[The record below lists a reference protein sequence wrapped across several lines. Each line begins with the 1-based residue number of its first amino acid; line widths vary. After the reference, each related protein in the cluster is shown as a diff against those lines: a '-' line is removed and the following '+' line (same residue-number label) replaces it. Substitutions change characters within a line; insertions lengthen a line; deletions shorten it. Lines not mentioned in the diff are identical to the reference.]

1 MSKKKKNRNQD
12 NQNNNNNFFNGNPLL
27 VFAIFSV
34 VTILAFKTIFPQDE
48 GMQTGNS
55 NINAYGKTQHKTVAY
70 SDLKQ
75 LIKTGQIEYVGIG
88 NTTIKGVSKSPN
100 GGAITYTARRVIPDN
115 TLIPSLE
122 KHNIG
127 YGGIN
132 EENFLADML
141 FGWILPI
148 FIFFAIWMFL
158 AKRMQKSMGGG
169 GGGILGMGSSKKMID
184 SEKPNVKFEDMAGNK
199 EAKEEVAEIVEFLRA
214 PERYIKLGAQIPKGV
229 LLVGPPGTGKTLLA
243 KAVAGEADV
252 EFLSVSGSSFIEMFV
267 GVGAS
272 RVRDLFEQA
281 KKVAPAIIFIDEIDA
296 IGKSRAS
303 GGPMGG
309 NDERE
314 QTLNQLLAEMDGFSS
329 EGAPVIVLAATNR
342 PEVLDPAL
350 LRPGRFDRQVLVDKP
365 DYEGRIEILKV
376 HIRDVKLAKNVEIKD
391 IARMTAGLAGADL
404 ANIINEAA
412 LLAGRANKEI
422 VENEDFKEAVERQIA
437 GLEKKSRRISPKER
451 KIVAY
456 HESGHALI
464 AEITKGAKKV
474 NKVSIV
480 PRGLAALG
488 YTLNTPEENK
498 YLMQKHELIAEVDT
512 LLGGRAAEEV
522 FIGEVS
528 TGAGNDLERATDIIK
543 SMASVYGMSD
553 VAGLMVLEKR
563 QNQFL
568 GGQTQKDFS
577 DDMAKNLDTHVKDLL
592 NERYDVVLQALRD
605 NSESIEQMTE
615 ELLEIEV
622 LEGKRVREI
631 IKDNG
636 GTIFEAEDL
645 HSDEIKDE
653 DEKKDSTKTKVKS
666 ESKEEKTSEVSND
679 EELNFDEVLD
689 TDSSETEA
697 TVQNEEK

>member
-1 MSKKKKNRNQD
+1 MNDKQNND
-12 NQNNNNNFFNGNPLL
+12 NNGGNNNNFFNNNPLL
-27 VFAIFSV
+27 VFVIFSI
-34 VTILAFKTIFPQDE
+34 VTIFAFKALFPENQMGNGSNNGVTPFNTQSTNKTIPYSE
-48 GMQTGNS
+48 L
-55 NINAYGKTQHKTVAY
+55 KT
-70 SDLKQ
+70 
-75 LIKTGQIEYVGIG
+75 LIGSGQIEYVGIG
-88 NTTIKGVSKSPN
+88 NTQIRAVSKSN
-100 GGAITYTARRVIPDN
+100 TGQVTTYTARRVVPDE
-115 TLIPSLE
+115 TLVPSLE
-122 KHNIG
+122 KNGIN

-132 EENFLADML
+132 EENILADIL
-141 FGWILPI
+141 FGWVLPI
-148 FIFFAIWMFL
+148 FIFLGIWMFIS
-158 AKRMQKSMGGG
+158 KKMSKSMGGG
-169 GGGILGMGSSKKMID
+169 GGGLLGIGSSKKMIN
-184 SEKPNVKFEDMAGNK
+184 SEKPDTKFADMAGNK
-199 EAKEEVAEIVEFLRA
+199 EAKEEVQEVVEFLRN
-214 PERYIKLGAQIPKGV
+214 PDRYVKLGAQIPKGV

-252 EFLSVSGSSFIEMFV
+252 EFLSVSGSAFIEMFV

-314 QTLNQLLAEMDGFSS
+314 QTLNQLLAEMDGFAT
-329 EGAPVIVLAATNR
+329 EEAPVIVLAATNR

-365 DYEGRIEILKV
+365 DFEGRKEILNV
-376 HIRDVKLAKNVEIKD
+376 HIKGVKVGGDVDLVEV
-391 IARMTAGLAGADL
+391 ARMTAGLAGADL
-404 ANIINEAA
+404 ANIVNEAA
-412 LLAGRANKEI
+412 LLAGRAKKDE
-422 VENEDFKEAVERQIA
+422 VTYEDFKEAVERQIA

-456 HESGHALI
+456 HESGHAVI

-480 PRGLAALG
+480 PRGMAALG

-522 FIGEVS
+522 FIGEIS

-543 SMASVYGMSD
+543 SMATIYGMSD
-553 VAGLMVLEKR
+553 IVGLMVLEKR

-577 DDMAKNLDTHVKDLL
+577 DDMAKNLDSHIKTVL
-592 NERYDVVLQALRD
+592 NERYELVLQSLRD
-605 NSESIEQMTE
+605 NDAAIEQMTA
-615 ELLEIEV
+615 ELLELEV
-622 LEGKRVREI
+622 ITGERVREI
-631 IKDNG
+631 IKENG
-636 GTIFEAEDL
+636 GVVFEAEDL
-645 HSDEIKDE
+645 HSDALSKDKKETNVEAEAETEDMSSSDE
-653 DEKKDSTKTKVKS
+653 DTTSTEENETKKD
-666 ESKEEKTSEVSND
+666 
-679 EELNFDEVLD
+679 
-689 TDSSETEA
+689 
-697 TVQNEEK
+697 

>member
-1 MSKKKKNRNQD
+1 MNPKQSNND
-12 NQNNNNNFFNGNPLL
+12 NGGNNNNFFNNNPLL
-27 VFAIFSV
+27 VFVIFSIVTIFAFKAIF
-34 VTILAFKTIFPQDE
+34 PEEQ
-48 GMQTGNS
+48 MGNTSGS
-55 NINAYGKTQHKTVAY
+55 NVPAYGSSKNKNVPY
-70 SDLKQ
+70 SDLKK
-75 LIKTGQIEYVGIG
+75 LITSGKIEYVGIG
-88 NTTIKGVSKSPN
+88 DTQIKAVSKM
-100 GGAITYTARRVIPDN
+100 GGQVTTYTTRRVVPDE
-115 TLIPSLE
+115 TLIPLLE
-122 KHNIG
+122 KNGIH

-132 EENFLADML
+132 EENLLADIL
-141 FGWILPI
+141 FGWVLPI
-148 FIFFAIWMFL
+148 FIFFAIWMFI

-169 GGGILGMGSSKKMID
+169 SGGILGIGSSKKMIN
-184 SEKPNVKFEDMAGNK
+184 SEKPNVTFDDMAGNK
-199 EAKEEVAEIVEFLRA
+199 EAKEEVQEVVDFLRD
-214 PERYIKLGAQIPKGV
+214 PDRYVKLGAQIPKGV

-252 EFLSVSGSSFIEMFV
+252 EFLSVSGSAFIEMFV

-314 QTLNQLLAEMDGFSS
+314 QTLNQLLAEMDGFST
-329 EGAPVIVLAATNR
+329 EHAPVIVLAATNR

-365 DYEGRIEILKV
+365 DFEGRIEILNV
-376 HIRDVKLAKNVEIKD
+376 HIKNVLLGKD
-391 IARMTAGLAGADL
+391 VDLKEVAQMTAGLAGADL
-404 ANIINEAA
+404 ANIVNEAA
-412 LLAGRANKEI
+412 LLAGRAKKDEVNY
-422 VENEDFKEAVERQIA
+422 EDFKEAVERQIA

-522 FIGEVS
+522 FIGEIS

-543 SMASVYGMSD
+543 SMASIYGMSD

-563 QNQFL
+563 TNQFL

-577 DDMAKNLDTHVKDLL
+577 DEMAKNLDEHIKQLL
-592 NERYDVVLQALRD
+592 NERYDAVLQELRD
-605 NSESIEQMTE
+605 HSNAIEQMTA

-622 LEGKRVREI
+622 ISGERVREI
-631 IKDNG
+631 IKENG
-636 GTIFEAEDL
+636 GKVFEDDDL
-645 HSDEIKDE
+645 HHDAVNNSSSEETHETEKSDENIE
-653 DEKKDSTKTKVKS
+653 NS
-666 ESKEEKTSEVSND
+666 KTSE
-679 EELNFDEVLD
+679 LLD
-689 TDSSETEA
+689 SENNISEDDNKK
-697 TVQNEEK
+697 QE

>member
-1 MSKKKKNRNQD
+1 MNDKQNND
-12 NQNNNNNFFNGNPLL
+12 NNGGNNNNFFNNNPLL
-27 VFAIFSV
+27 VFVIFSI
-34 VTILAFKTIFPQDE
+34 VTIFAFKALFPENQMGTGSNNGVTPFNTQSTNKTIPYSE
-48 GMQTGNS
+48 LKTLITS
-55 NINAYGKTQHKTVAY
+55 GK
-70 SDLKQ
+70 
-75 LIKTGQIEYVGIG
+75 IEYVGIG
-88 NTTIKGVSKSPN
+88 NTQIRAVSKSN
-100 GGAITYTARRVIPDN
+100 TGQVITYTARRVVPDE
-115 TLIPSLE
+115 TLVPSLE
-122 KHNIG
+122 KNGIN

-132 EENFLADML
+132 EENILADIL
-141 FGWILPI
+141 FGWVLPI
-148 FIFFAIWMFL
+148 FIFLGIWMFISR
-158 AKRMQKSMGGG
+158 KMSKSMGGG
-169 GGGILGMGSSKKMID
+169 GGGLLGIGSSKKMIN

-199 EAKEEVAEIVEFLRA
+199 EAKEEVQEVVEFLRN
-214 PERYIKLGAQIPKGV
+214 PDRYVKLGAQIPKGV

-252 EFLSVSGSSFIEMFV
+252 EFLSVSGSAFIEMFV

-314 QTLNQLLAEMDGFSS
+314 QTLNQLLAEMDGFAT
-329 EGAPVIVLAATNR
+329 EEAPVIVLAATNR

-365 DYEGRIEILKV
+365 DFEGRKEILNV
-376 HIRDVKLAKNVEIKD
+376 HIKNVAVGKD
-391 IARMTAGLAGADL
+391 VDLVEVARMTAGLAGADL
-404 ANIINEAA
+404 ANIVNEAA
-412 LLAGRANKEI
+412 LLAGRAKKDE
-422 VENEDFKEAVERQIA
+422 VTYEDFKEAVERQIA

-456 HESGHALI
+456 HESGHAVI

-480 PRGLAALG
+480 PRGMAALG

-522 FIGEVS
+522 FIGEIS

-543 SMASVYGMSD
+543 SMATIYGMSD
-553 VAGLMVLEKR
+553 IVGLMVLEKR

-577 DDMAKNLDTHVKDLL
+577 DDMAKNLDSHIKTLL
-592 NERYDVVLQALRD
+592 NERYEVVLQALRD
-605 NSESIEQMTE
+605 NDAAIEQMTA
-615 ELLEIEV
+615 ELLDIEV
-622 LEGKRVREI
+622 ISGERVREI
-631 IKDNG
+631 IKENG
-636 GTIFEAEDL
+636 GEVFEDEDL
-645 HSDEIKDE
+645 HSDAISKDE
-653 DEKKDSTKTKVKS
+653 
-666 ESKEEKTSEVSND
+666 
-679 EELNFDEVLD
+679 EELEV
-689 TDSSETEA
+689 SETETQEEA
-697 TVQNEEK
+697 SSYDEDIVNTENNETKKD

>member
-1 MSKKKKNRNQD
+1 MKNRPDKNGQD
-12 NQNNNNNFFNGNPLL
+12 NNNNNNNFFNNNPLL
-27 VFAIFSV
+27 VFVVFSI
-34 VTILAFKTIFPQDE
+34 VTIFVFKTLFPE
-48 GMQTGNS
+48 GNS
-55 NINAYGKTQHKTVAY
+55 QMGNVANQNIAAYGQAKKQTIAY
-70 SDLKQ
+70 SELKK
-75 LIKTGQIEYVGIG
+75 LISGGNIQYVGIG
-88 NTTIKGVSKSPN
+88 NTQIKAVSKPVN
-100 GGAITYTARRVIPDN
+100 GQVTTYTVRRVVPDN

-122 KHNIG
+122 EKGIS

-132 EENFLADML
+132 EENLLADVL
-141 FGWILPI
+141 FGWVLPI

-158 AKRMQKSMGGG
+158 ARRMSKSMGGG
-169 GGGILGMGSSKKMID
+169 SGGILGIGSSKKMIN

-199 EAKEEVAEIVEFLRA
+199 EAKEEVQEVVDFLSD
-214 PERYIKLGAQIPKGV
+214 PERYVKLGAQIPKGV

-252 EFLSVSGSSFIEMFV
+252 EFLSVSGSAFIEMFV

-281 KKVAPAIIFIDEIDA
+281 KKAAPAIIFIDEIDA

-314 QTLNQLLAEMDGFSS
+314 QTLNQLLAEMDGFST
-329 EGAPVIVLAATNR
+329 EAAPVIVLAATNR

-376 HIRDVKLAKNVEIKD
+376 HIKDVKLGKNVDLKEVAK
-391 IARMTAGLAGADL
+391 MTAGLAGADL

-412 LLAGRANKEI
+412 LLAGRAKKEQ
-422 VENEDFKEAVERQIA
+422 VDPSDFKEAVERQIA

-522 FIGEVS
+522 FIGEIS

-543 SMASVYGMSD
+543 SMASIYGMSD

-577 DDMAKNLDTHVKDLL
+577 DEMAKNLDDHVKTVL
-592 NERYDVVLQALRD
+592 NERYEAVLQELRD
-605 NSESIEQMTE
+605 HKEAIEQMTA
-615 ELLEIEV
+615 ELLDIEV
-622 LEGKRVREI
+622 ISGERVREI
-631 IKDNG
+631 IKENG
-636 GTIFEAEDL
+636 GVVFEDEDL
-645 HSDEIKDE
+645 HTEALNEEENSSNEESSE
-653 DEKKDSTKTKVKS
+653 DENTETKENTTEETNTVEEDTTSLTNENNPTKDDTK
-666 ESKEEKTSEVSND
+666 
-679 EELNFDEVLD
+679 
-689 TDSSETEA
+689 
-697 TVQNEEK
+697 

>member
-1 MSKKKKNRNQD
+1 MNNRPDKNGQD
-12 NQNNNNNFFNGNPLL
+12 NNNNNNFFNNNPLL
-27 VFAIFSV
+27 VFVIFSI
-34 VTILAFKTIFPQDE
+34 VTIFVFKAVFPE
-48 GMQTGNS
+48 GNS
-55 NINAYGKTQHKTVAY
+55 QIGATNQNIAAFGQAKNQTVAY
-70 SDLKQ
+70 SELKK
-75 LIKTGQIEYVGIG
+75 LISNGSIQYVGIG
-88 NTTIKGVSKSPN
+88 NTQIKAVSKPTN
-100 GGAITYTARRVIPDN
+100 GQVTTFTARRVIPDN

-122 KHNIG
+122 ENGIA

-132 EENFLADML
+132 EENLLADVL
-141 FGWILPI
+141 FGWVLPI

-158 AKRMQKSMGGG
+158 ARRMSKSMGGG
-169 GGGILGMGSSKKMID
+169 SGGILGIGSSKKMIN

-199 EAKEEVAEIVEFLRA
+199 EAKEEVQEVVDFLSD
-214 PERYIKLGAQIPKGV
+214 PERYVKLGAQIPKGV

-252 EFLSVSGSSFIEMFV
+252 QFLSVSGSAFIEMFV

-281 KKVAPAIIFIDEIDA
+281 KKSAPAIIFIDEIDA

-314 QTLNQLLAEMDGFSS
+314 QTLNQLLAEMDGFSTES
-329 EGAPVIVLAATNR
+329 APVIVLAATNR

-376 HIRDVKLAKNVEIKD
+376 HIKDVKLAKDVDLKEVAK
-391 IARMTAGLAGADL
+391 MTAGLAGADL

-412 LLAGRANKEI
+412 LLAGRALKEQ
-422 VENEDFKEAVERQIA
+422 VEPSDFKEAVERQIA

-522 FIGEVS
+522 FIGEIS

-543 SMASVYGMSD
+543 AMASIYGMSD

-563 QNQFL
+563 TNQFL

-577 DDMAKNLDTHVKDLL
+577 NEMAKNLDEHVKSVL
-592 NERYDVVLQALRD
+592 NERYQAVLKELRD
-605 NSESIEQMTE
+605 HKEAIEQMTA
-615 ELLEIEV
+615 ELLDIEV
-622 LEGKRVREI
+622 ISGERVREI
-631 IKDNG
+631 IKENG
-636 GTIFEAEDL
+636 GTVFEDEDL
-645 HSDEIKDE
+645 HTEALNEEVKE
-653 DEKKDSTKTKVKS
+653 DSTENTEETK
-666 ESKEEKTSEVSND
+666 ENEKEVSTETDTNL
-679 EELNFDEVLD
+679 ESNENETLD
-689 TDSSETEA
+689 KENKSTKDDS
-697 TVQNEEK
+697 K